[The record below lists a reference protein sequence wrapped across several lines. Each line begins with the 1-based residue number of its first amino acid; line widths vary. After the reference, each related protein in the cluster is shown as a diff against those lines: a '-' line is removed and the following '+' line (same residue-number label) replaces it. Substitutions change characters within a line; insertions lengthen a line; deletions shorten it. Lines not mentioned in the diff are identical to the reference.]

1 MPKKSPPPDA
11 ELTFEQAFA
20 QLEEI
25 VERLE
30 SSELTL
36 DESVA
41 LFERGQVLAAQCAKL
56 LDAAE
61 LKVKQLMPS
70 GELEDFDPEDEE

>member
-1 MPKKSPPPDA
+1 MPKKSSQS
-11 ELTFEQAFA
+11 ELTFEQAFS

-30 SSELTL
+30 SAELSL

-41 LFERGQVLAAQCAKL
+41 LFERGQTLAAQCAKL
-56 LDAAE
+56 LESAE
-61 LKVKQLMPS
+61 LKVKQLAAD
-70 GELEDFDPEDEE
+70 GDLEDFIIPED

>member
-1 MPKKSPPPDA
+1 MPKKSSQS
-11 ELTFEQAFA
+11 ELTFEQAFS

-30 SSELTL
+30 SAELSL

-41 LFERGQVLAAQCAKL
+41 LFEKGQTLAAQCAKL
-56 LDAAE
+56 LESAE
-61 LKVKQLMPS
+61 LKVKQLAAD
-70 GELEDFDPEDEE
+70 GDLEDFIIPED

>member
-1 MPKKSPPPDA
+1 MPKKSSSSEP

-25 VERLE
+25 VARLE
-30 SSELTL
+30 SAELSL
-36 DESVA
+36 DDSLA
-41 LFERGQVLAAQCAKL
+41 LFERGQALAAHCAKL

-61 LKVKQLMPS
+61 LKVKQLAPG
-70 GELEDFDPEDEE
+70 GELEEFEPPEE